1 MCSVPVDALKGHLDL
16 VLLAALAE
24 GPAYGYAL
32 IDEIRGRS
40 EGAFDL
46 AEGTVYPALY
56 RLESG
61 GLLAS
66 DVDGCRRAS
75 PADVPADQA
84 RPLRARE
91 GEGAWQQF
99 SDTMKTVVA

>member
-1 MCSVPVDALKGHLDL
+1 MPVDALKGHLDL
-16 VLLAALAE
+16 VLLAA
-24 GPAYGYAL
+24 
-32 IDEIRGRS
+32 
-40 EGAFDL
+40 L

-66 DVDGCRRAS
+66 EWTVAAGRRRRMYRLTKRGSTELAKERG
-75 PADVPADQA
+75 Q
-84 RPLRARE
+84 
-91 GEGAWQQF
+91 WKQF

>member
-1 MCSVPVDALKGHLDL
+1 LRVPVDALKGHLDL

-66 DVDGCRRAS
+66 EWTVAAGRRRRMYRLTKQGRTELAKERG
-75 PADVPADQA
+75 Q
-84 RPLRARE
+84 
-91 GEGAWQQF
+91 WKQF